1 MNQERLMKVLL
12 GPVVSEKSTLA
23 ADGNGQFVFQVASD
37 ATKQEIGRAV
47 ELLFDVK
54 VDNVRVLNV
63 KGKRKRFGARSG
75 RRPDWRKAYVGLK
88 PGYDID
94 FGGGA

>member
-1 MNQERLMKVLL
+1 MNQERLMKVLM

-23 ADGNGQFVFQVASD
+23 ADNGGQFVFRVSTD
-37 ATKQEIGRAV
+37 ATKREIGRAV
-47 ELLFDVK
+47 ELMFDVQ

-63 KGKRKRFGARSG
+63 KGKRKRFGARVG
-75 RRPDWRKAYVGLK
+75 RRPDWRKAYVRLK
-88 PGYDID
+88 PGQDID